1 MLTTNF
7 LNGKTCEIENKTPDV
22 SCLVN
27 KSHCGAK
34 IIDIEESKK
43 ELVSKFDVSI
53 LGLDTLATKSEL
65 KAEEDKIV
73 KHQAL
78 DSTCFHCN
86 NCFSDDSF

>member
-34 IIDIEESKK
+34 IIDIEENKK

-53 LGLDTLATKSEL
+53 LGLNTLATKSEL
-65 KAEEDKIV
+65 KSEEDKIV